1 MCSSPQPFSGRI
13 FFQWTWPDLTGQ
25 PRRAHRRPAGRRP
38 ATGRLPALAPGAL
51 PLVGRCGAAACE
63 RSRVLRCSHAPG
75 PVLPWTPLWPSPRP
89 GVQTPLHV
97 ALWSAPGGCRA
108 RRPTSLP
115 RACTGP
121 CPQLTFQSMVAKK
134 GWRLISSTPSLPAPA
149 TRTRQRVSSSTT
161 ASAVGRRRPR
171 GRLKYATTLPGPCR
185 EGSSG
190 NRCAGSH
197 FESGSALG

>member
-1 MCSSPQPFSGRI
+1 M
-13 FFQWTWPDLTGQ
+13 
-25 PRRAHRRPAGRRP
+25 
-38 ATGRLPALAPGAL
+38 TGRLPALAAAGPAPGAL
-51 PLVGRCGAAACE
+51 PLVGRCGAASCE
-63 RSRVLRCSHAPG
+63 RPGVLRCSHAPG